1 MKKLFFLAIAMAVVA
16 LSSCNKDDDKNK
28 NNDAAQHDAQFEG
41 IAKVFL
47 QNTVYP
53 TYSALA
59 SATEQLVDEL
69 KTLRTN
75 KTQANLDKACAT
87 FLEARA
93 EWERSEAFLFGPAGD
108 FGIDPHID
116 SWPLDED
123 AFNTGI
129 KNTDLLNALN
139 AEDGDVQAADNLGN
153 TLLGFHCVEF
163 VLFANG
169 APKQVAD
176 ISDLH
181 LIYATAVAGD
191 LRNHCY
197 QLEVSWMGADA
208 PATHVAKVEALEMNC
223 TVAGGGKSYAENM
236 LSAGKAG
243 STFPSWLSVMQQ
255 IIQGCV
261 DIADEVGA
269 SKIGKPNT
277 GEDPTYIESPY
288 SWNSIIDF
296 YNNIVSIDNVY
307 HGGVAG
313 KRDAANSLAKFMEA
327 NHPNSHKAIEA
338 AIDGALKAI
347 GTGKGSTT
355 GMKYPFVN
363 NITDPSAAAAS
374 AACANLVEVLE
385 AANNA
390 LVSK

>member
-1 MKKLFFLAIAMAVVA
+1 MAAVA
-16 LSSCNKDDDKNK
+16 LSSCNKDDDKK
-28 NNDAAQHDAQFEG
+28 NNNDNAAQHDAQFEG
-41 IAKVFL
+41 IAKAFL
-47 QNTVYP
+47 NNTVYP

-59 SATEQLVDEL
+59 SATEELVNDL
-69 KTLRTN
+69 QTLRTS
-75 KTQANLDKACAT
+75 KTQANLDKACST
-87 FLEARA
+87 FLKARA

-139 AEDGDVQAADNLGN
+139 AEDGDEQAAANLGN

-163 VLFANG
+163 VLFADG
-169 APKQVAD
+169 KAKDVAA
-176 ISDLH
+176 INDLH

-197 QLEVSWMGADA
+197 QLEVSWMGDAA
-208 PATHVAKVEALEMNC
+208 PATHRAKVEALEMNS
-223 TVAGGGKSYAENM
+223 TVAGGEKSYSDNM
-236 LSAGKAG
+236 LGAGKAG
-243 STFPSWLSVMQQ
+243 STFPSWLSVIQQ

-288 SWNSIIDF
+288 SWNSITDF

-307 HGGVAG
+307 HGGVEG

-327 NHPNSHKAIEA
+327 NHPEQHKAIEA
-338 AIDGALKAI
+338 AIEGTLKAI
-347 GTGKGSTT
+347 GTGQTDPGT

-363 NITDPSAAAAS
+363 NIADPSAKAAS
-374 AACANLVEVLE
+374 QACATLVEVLE
-385 AANNA
+385 AANNTIVA
-390 LVSK
+390 K